1 MGDDARLIGAPT
13 GLGAMC
19 IGSPAALPVLASEPI
34 TDSTARHTAYN
45 ALRGWL
51 LARCTWP
58 AKADVKDAASVLIDW
73 KIDGNR
79 VSGTTLKALCARLRR
94 QHDGYAYLTKTG
106 VSAAAAALIVRGKD
120 AVAIGSVELDTLHL
134 SSVEKPALTAT
145 AVHVDA
151 VGSASV
157 ATIVGNHAGGA
168 ISPSDLAAKMYGKC
182 GYCAARLE
190 DRWRPVVDG
199 NATCDVCYVSQS
211 TIGAQTV
218 ELKFDMNVEV
228 ISFAAPAGY
237 EATLEAKVA
246 ADVRAWE
253 EMRRALAPQNLKV
266 MGNRTQ
272 VPFPNKTAKGLT
284 EHQQALWAQTHL
296 GVALASDE
304 KARALHA
311 RLDQDVQKLIDLH
324 IGRISAAYD
333 ALYPSA
339 AAGSGSLAIG
349 AVEVVD
355 VYGPAPWQ
363 FVHNKRVP
371 TGGAQWL
378 LVVAEGGT
386 PTEHLWWKD
395 GVEAAKNHLRSLR
408 KQVLGNDCLD
418 EMAFEEELKT
428 DGDLGAIASAMT
440 SAEDDRVGRRFMYP
454 HTLTPGHLQMFR
466 DANHRG
472 GRVQENKSR
481 TLVIGLAFK
490 HDGVT
495 VVPEAPKQMH
505 GALKLVHL
513 GLNCTVQN
521 SIRLQEQLHGDF
533 ITGLDYD
540 FGGGRSRTHWRAQR
554 LVNPAYTTRK
564 AAEGAGPS
572 SSAVPEREGST
583 KKRSAPSSAQPA
595 PRKQLAIPE
604 NGKPARRPSAKTPAE
619 ADTTDYK
626 WQSDHPGD
634 MVRKSGLS
642 VADSSQVTFTHS
654 HTFELAAGKSV
665 EWIFA
670 GDDYAVERGV
680 IVAGVLSIYCKDTK
694 TTTEIRTGELI
705 EIRYGLRCTLKSTG
719 NERLR
724 KRYTLIDRGGKE
736 LPEHDSKKAVDL
748 PSVTCDGVPGK
759 TCGADVWYESYQV
772 KFNGQTRDLCSACVT
787 KLPAN
792 NRAVP
797 KKRRFDKE
805 VI

>member
-1 MGDDARLIGAPT
+1 
-13 GLGAMC
+13 
-19 IGSPAALPVLASEPI
+19 
-34 TDSTARHTAYN
+34 
-45 ALRGWL
+45 
-51 LARCTWP
+51 
-58 AKADVKDAASVLIDW
+58 
-73 KIDGNR
+73 
-79 VSGTTLKALCARLRR
+79 
-94 QHDGYAYLTKTG
+94 
-106 VSAAAAALIVRGKD
+106 
-120 AVAIGSVELDTLHL
+120 
-134 SSVEKPALTAT
+134 
-145 AVHVDA
+145 
-151 VGSASV
+151 
-157 ATIVGNHAGGA
+157 
-168 ISPSDLAAKMYGKC
+168 MYGKC

-190 DRWRPVVDG
+190 DRWRPLVDG
-199 NATCDVCYVSQS
+199 IATCDVCYVSQS
-211 TIGAQTV
+211 TINAPTV
-218 ELKFDMNVEV
+218 ALMFDMNVEV
-228 ISFAAPAGY
+228 ISYAAPAGY

-284 EHQQALWAQTHL
+284 EHQQAVWAQTHL
-296 GVALASDE
+296 GVALASNE

-311 RLDQDVQKLIDLH
+311 RLDEDVQKLIDLH

-339 AAGSGSLAIG
+339 AASSGSLAIG

-378 LVVAEGGT
+378 LVIAEGGT
-386 PTEHLWWKD
+386 PTEHLWWKG
-395 GVEAAKNHLRSLR
+395 GVEDAKRHLRSLR
-408 KQVLGNDCLD
+408 TQVVGNDCVD
-418 EMAFEEELKT
+418 EVAFEEELKT
-428 DGDLGAIASAMT
+428 DGDLGAVASATT
-440 SAEDDRVGRRFMYP
+440 SAEDDMVGRRLMYP
-454 HTLTPGHLQMFR
+454 HALSPGHLQMFR

-472 GRVQENKSR
+472 GPVKANTSR
-481 TLVIGLAFK
+481 TLAIGLAFK

-495 VVPEAPKQMH
+495 VVPDAAKQMH
-505 GALKLVHL
+505 GALKLAHL

-521 SIRLQEQLHGDF
+521 SIRLQEQFHGDF
-533 ITGLDYD
+533 ITRLDHD
-540 FGGGRSRTHWRAQR
+540 FGGGRTKTHWKAQR
-554 LVNPAYTTRK
+554 LVNPAYSTRK

-572 SSAVPEREGST
+572 SSAEPTRAGRSS
-583 KKRSAPSSAQPA
+583 KRSAASDARPA
-595 PRKQLAIPE
+595 PKKQLAIPACE
-604 NGKPARRPSAKTPAE
+604 KPARNRSQKTPAE

-626 WQSDHPGD
+626 WQSDHPRD

-654 HTFELAAGKSV
+654 HTFELAAGESV
-665 EWIFA
+665 DWIFA

-680 IVAGVLSIYCKDTK
+680 IEAGVLSIYCKDTK

-736 LPEHDSKKAVDL
+736 LPEHDSEKEVDQ
-748 PSVTCDGVPGK
+748 PSSVTCDGVLSNTSG
-759 TCGADVWYESYQV
+759 CGADVWYESYQV
-772 KFNGQTRDLCSACVT
+772 KIHGKMRDLCSACVA
-787 KLPAN
+787 KLPEK

-805 VI
+805 VT